1 MLATDYF
8 VDDSCFCVKG
18 CFLNFIVRDKYRYF
32 NSPILKRLNPFNDEY
47 LHSVMNSPNSNYES
61 IIFKRK
67 KRLALRRSLFFGK
80 QYKKQEAIVAF
91 LPFHTQMVSKYYF
104 IASNHHKRYCR
115 QKYDVTYGP

>member
-67 KRLALRRSLFFGK
+67 KRLALRRSLFFENNTK
-80 QYKKQEAIVAF
+80 SRKRLSRSCF
-91 LPFHTQMVSKYYF
+91 F
-104 IASNHHKRYCR
+104 ILRWWLSIILLLRIIINFTVDRNMM
-115 QKYDVTYGP
+115 

>member
-8 VDDSCFCVKG
+8 VDGSCFCVKG

-32 NSPILKRLNPFNDEY
+32 NSPILNRLNPFNDEY

-61 IIFKRK
+61 IIFKRE
-67 KRLALRRSLFFGK
+67 KRLALRQSLFLK
-80 QYKKQEAIVAF
+80 KYKKQEAIVAF
-91 LPFHTQMVSKYYF
+91 LLFYTQMVAKYYF
-104 IASNHHKRYCR
+104 IASNHHKLYCR

>member
-67 KRLALRRSLFFGK
+67 RGWPCAGLFFLETIQKAGSDCR
-80 QYKKQEAIVAF
+80 VPAF
-91 LPFHTQMVSKYYF
+91 SY
-104 IASNHHKRYCR
+104 S
-115 QKYDVTYGP
+115 DSG